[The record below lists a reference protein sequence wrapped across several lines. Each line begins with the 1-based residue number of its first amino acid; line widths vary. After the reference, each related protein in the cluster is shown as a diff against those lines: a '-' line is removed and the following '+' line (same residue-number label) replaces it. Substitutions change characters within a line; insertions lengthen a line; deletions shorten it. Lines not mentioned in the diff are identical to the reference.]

1 MLKRAW
7 LEKRRSNTVVVPAL
21 LVLGGLQTL
30 AETIG
35 TSTAKPVLNLNLWHR
50 GNKKSRCLKRRGGQG
65 GPTNS
70 RPISQPYQETA
81 STGTN
86 IADQIP
92 RLFWG
97 REAMTHKRELRTL
110 MDSIGPWWIKSF
122 SECHKCHFSV
132 SNPATLAQLALVFV
146 PPIHF
151 PTLQGRG

>member
-7 LEKRRSNTVVVPAL
+7 LEKHRSNTVVVPAL

-35 TSTAKPVLNLNLWHR
+35 TSTAKPVLNLKLWHR
-50 GNKKSRCLKRRGGQG
+50 GNKKSRCLKRWGGQG

-92 RLFWG
+92 RLFG
-97 REAMTHKRELRTL
+97 KTSHDSQTRTADTHGFNRSLVD
-110 MDSIGPWWIKSF
+110 DS
-122 SECHKCHFSV
+122 V
-132 SNPATLAQLALVFV
+132 NATNATFLCLTPRLWLSW
-146 PPIHF
+146 P
-151 PTLQGRG
+151 